1 MYYYLFKWI
10 KYFLIGKLKKIYSGI
25 INENFFGNY
34 LFVNLK
40 IVFVMGFLGNENEN

>member
-1 MYYYLFKWI
+1 MDKIFFNWKI
-10 KYFLIGKLKKIYSGI
+10 KKIYSEI